1 MTIGQRYLC
10 GPMPIDADPVGVAL
24 SGGGV
29 RAACLGLGSL
39 QVLEEQDV
47 LGRAR
52 HVAAVSGGSYIAA
65 AFMAARSIEGGSEAR
80 RPVEERPWSRCSP
93 EELHLKR
100 NLHYLADNLNDLL
113 LGAAVYLLGLIL
125 NLVPFAA
132 AMTAAGVGLG
142 WSYRSS
148 GFLEVTADGVQPG
161 RPGLRLV
168 AIGTLI
174 LAGAGYEYVRST
186 PDRGRANRSAYI
198 VVSASALLLV
208 PDAVAALVAKRPAGV
223 DWQLGI
229 VQSALLLG
237 LALVLTRVML
247 ATQWSAAVR
256 RFDRVVRSVARL
268 ILAAAVVAAV
278 SLPFLYCCA
287 LGADLAWW
295 PATATLALSGLV
307 LAFAGLFVHANNTS
321 LHYLY
326 ATRLDRAYVVRAG
339 SDTRTAVHLSEL
351 TLHDLPPAPGTP
363 ELVVC
368 SAVNLRARE
377 SALGESC
384 GPFVFCHSMVGSSL
398 LADEDHDGYVASD
411 ELFGKATAQA
421 RKSLATLIAA
431 SGGAIAPN
439 MGRYSSLG
447 TRLIMVI
454 LNLRLGYW
462 IRNPVNGHGRRSNG
476 TLARGWHEPGP
487 LGSFREALGNLSIH
501 HHYLFVS
508 DGGHWDNSGVLEL
521 LRRRC
526 STIFFCDAAGDA
538 GRLGNLLRLIS
549 LARSELGVEFDS
561 TERLL
566 NDTAPVVRLNFRY
579 PDDPDDVYGR
589 SLLVMRTFM
598 SPEMPADLIALSRTS
613 SRFPQHSTLNQ
624 FLSSRDVD
632 AYVSLGRWLAREAV
646 RRADL
651 PAQQPAELRLPPVR
665 RGTVHRAG

>member
-1 MTIGQRYLC
+1 
-10 GPMPIDADPVGVAL
+10 
-24 SGGGV
+24 
-29 RAACLGLGSL
+29 
-39 QVLEEQDV
+39 
-47 LGRAR
+47 
-52 HVAAVSGGSYIAA
+52 
-65 AFMAARSIEGGSEAR
+65 
-80 RPVEERPWSRCSP
+80 
-93 EELHLKR
+93 
-100 NLHYLADNLNDLL
+100 
-113 LGAAVYLLGLIL
+113 
-125 NLVPFAA
+125 
-132 AMTAAGVGLG
+132 
-142 WSYRSS
+142 
-148 GFLEVTADGVQPG
+148 
-161 RPGLRLV
+161 
-168 AIGTLI
+168 
-174 LAGAGYEYVRST
+174 
-186 PDRGRANRSAYI
+186 
-198 VVSASALLLV
+198 
-208 PDAVAALVAKRPAGV
+208 VAKQQSGV
-223 DWQLGI
+223 DWQRGI
-229 VQSALLLG
+229 VQSALLLA
-237 LALVLTRVML
+237 LALVLARVML

-256 RFDRVVRSVARL
+256 RLDRLVRSVARL
-268 ILAAAVVAAV
+268 VLAAAVVAAV

-287 LGADLAWW
+287 VGAEIGGR
-295 PATATLALSGLV
+295 ATAVALAASAVVLAL
-307 LAFAGLFVHANNTS
+307 AGLFVQANNTS

-339 SDTRTAVHLSEL
+339 SDTRRAVHLSEL
-351 TLHDLPPAPGTP
+351 TLHDLPPSPGVP

-398 LADEDHDGYVASD
+398 LADEDHDGYVPSD
-411 ELFGKATAQA
+411 ELFDGSIAQA

-439 MGRYSSLG
+439 MGRYSSVG

-462 IRNPVNGHGRRSNG
+462 IRNPVNGDGRASG
-476 TLARGWHEPGP
+476 GALARGWHEPGP

-526 STIFFCDAAGDA
+526 STIFFCDAAGDP

-549 LARSELGVEFDS
+549 LARSELAVEFDS

-566 NDTAPVVRLNFRY
+566 SDTSSVVRLQFRY
-579 PDDPDDVYGR
+579 PDDPQGAYSR
-589 SLLVMRTFM
+589 TLLVMRTFI
-598 SPEMPADLIALSRTS
+598 SADMPADLVALSRTS

-632 AYVSLGRWLAREAV
+632 AYVSLGRWLAMAAI

-651 PAQQPAELRLPPVR
+651 PAQQPAELLLPPVR
-665 RGTVHRAG
+665 RPGGDSERPPGDAYAGLTAARVRAPIEGETP